1 MEQKKILVYE
11 PSREGHFPFYLELVI
26 KGLRKANHEILV
38 ATDVDCP
45 IPFPEGVRRIS
56 TTRGVD
62 PCEESILLAV
72 QHQVDHLFF
81 PCLETFFW
89 GRNPGNIRTLSRN
102 VTLHGIW
109 IGVSQIFN
117 RSPFRFFNKK
127 YQRTGRLIKG
137 LEYLQSQHQLGHIF
151 VINERIQ
158 ENSDRL
164 SFPTALL
171 CDPWRP
177 FIPQTKQNARTRL
190 SLPQDR
196 RIFLHIGTD
205 ERRKGLLDALKVM
218 DGIDANPPLLV
229 RAGKLKKHTS
239 KHKAL
244 IDRLVASK
252 KLLCLNEWIAEET
265 FDLLMQAADYVLL
278 PYRTFPDSSG
288 ILSRAIGHQV
298 PVIASD
304 YGLIG
309 ERVKKYGCGLVCPD
323 RDMKALGRLLAE
335 CASHKA
341 PPSFSFP
348 VEEYTPESF
357 VSGIAEKFLSA
368 AVSQR
373 SPL

>member
-1 MEQKKILVYE
+1 MKREKILVYE
-11 PSREGHFPFYLELVI
+11 PSSEGHFPFYLELVI
-26 KGLRKANHEILV
+26 EGLRKANHEILV
-38 ATDVDCP
+38 ATDVDSP
-45 IPFPEGVRRIS
+45 IPFPEGVQRIS

-62 PCEESILLAV
+62 PCEESISLAI
-72 QHQVDHLFF
+72 QHQVGHLFF

-89 GRNPGNIRTLSRN
+89 GGNPGNIKALPRN

-117 RSPFRFFNKK
+117 RSPLRFFNKK
-127 YQRTGRLIKG
+127 YQRTCRLIKG

-158 ENSDRL
+158 KNPDRL

-177 FIPQTKQNARTRL
+177 FISQTKQNARTRL

-218 DGIDANPPLLV
+218 DGIDANLPLLV

-252 KLLCLNEWIAEET
+252 KLLWLNEWITEEI

-278 PYRTFPDSSG
+278 PYRAFPDSSG
-288 ILSRAIGHQV
+288 ILSRAIGHQS

-309 ERVKKYGCGLVCPD
+309 ERVKKYGCGLVYPD
-323 RDMKALGRLLAE
+323 RDIKALRALLE
-335 CASHKA
+335 KCGEFKTQPH
-341 PPSFSFP
+341 FSFP
-348 VEEYTPESF
+348 AENFAPESF
-357 VSGIAEKFLSA
+357 VSGVAEKFLA
-368 AVSQR
+368 ANR
-373 SPL
+373 